1 MKRWFKNFRIGI
13 LNWLAGGRLTINK
26 FEKPQE
32 YNVMSSYVL
41 GSGGA
46 GGQISINPN
55 GSMGYGTSVPQNNQ
69 TLTIKIT
76 PANGG
81 TIVTTQ
87 RDEYSGQHEFHVIP
101 DGADF
106 DRELGKIITMHKLK
120 S

>member
-1 MKRWFKNFRIGI
+1 MKLWFKNFRISI
-13 LNWLAGGRLTINK
+13 LNWLAGGRLTLTK

-32 YNVMSSYVL
+32 QNIMSTYTIGG
-41 GSGGA
+41 GSGTIN
-46 GGQISINPN
+46 ISPN
-55 GSMGYGTSVPQNNQ
+55 GNMGYNTNTPQNGQ

-87 RDEYSGQHEFHVIP
+87 RDEYNGHEFHVIP

>member
-1 MKRWFKNFRIGI
+1 MKLWFKNFRIGI
-13 LNWLAGGRLTINK
+13 LNWLAAGRITIQK
-26 FEKPQE
+26 DKKPQE
-32 YNVMSSYVL
+32 YNLMSTYTIG
-41 GSGGA
+41 GSGA
-46 GGQISINPN
+46 GQISINPN
-55 GSMGYGTSVPQNNQ
+55 GNMGYSTTPQNSQ

-87 RDEYSGQHEFHVIP
+87 RDEYNGHEFHVIP